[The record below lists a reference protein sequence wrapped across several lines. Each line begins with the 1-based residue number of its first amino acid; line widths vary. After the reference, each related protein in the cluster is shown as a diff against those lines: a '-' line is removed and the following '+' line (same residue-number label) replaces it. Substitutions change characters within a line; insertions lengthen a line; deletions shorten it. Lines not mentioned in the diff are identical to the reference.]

1 MHPLFFVTFTY
12 KEPTM
17 NYIYFFIYV
26 LTGIS
31 FFPEE
36 QVEEEEEKPE
46 DVQREIELFLLEFP
60 EEERSTIR
68 KLCLS

>member
-1 MHPLFFVTFTY
+1 
-12 KEPTM
+12 M
-17 NYIYFFIYV
+17 NYIYFFTYI

-36 QVEEEEEKPE
+36 QVEEEEKPE
-46 DVQREIELFLLEFP
+46 DVEREIELFLLEFP
-60 EEERSTIR
+60 EEERSIIR

>member
-1 MHPLFFVTFTY
+1 
-12 KEPTM
+12 M